1 MSKVIMIGKI
11 NPAGASFKSAV
22 EYNVRARDSQERK
35 DNSMVLCSNMGTL
48 NPSEVIEDFQ
58 EQCNLNSKVK
68 KPVFH
73 AFLSFHKD
81 DTVRLN
87 KDLLVRI
94 VLDYVKEM
102 NLHQTQFVA
111 FLHTDTEHPHIHLVA
126 NRIMNN
132 GQRYRDSMEGF
143 RGKQVCQKITKKY
156 KLTPADHL
164 QHESTHEIIKGTKYD
179 LNPKEN
185 FKKRL
190 KPIIQSLIKESDSL
204 EDFKCKIEKL
214 GIYVKIKLDNEGNNV
229 GISFGEINQD
239 GTSMWV
245 KGSEIDRQFSAK
257 NLTNDIENKHDFQAE
272 IIENFSPEVEQ
283 LFEYEENETT
293 IFEGIISEDG
303 SSVKAMIE
311 EMKARKNRK
320 AISRAM
326 SRKFRKK
333 R

>member
-1 MSKVIMIGKI
+1 MSKAIMIGKI

-22 EYNVRARDSQERK
+22 EYNIRARDSLERK

-48 NPSEVIEDFQ
+48 NAKEIIEDFQ
-58 EQCNLNSKVK
+58 EQSKLNNNVK

-81 DTVRLN
+81 DTEHLN
-87 KDLLVRI
+87 KDLLLKI

-102 NLHQTQFVA
+102 NLTQTQFAA
-111 FLHTDTEHPHIHLVA
+111 FLHTDTQHPHIHLVA
-126 NRIMNN
+126 NRITNN

-143 RGKQVCQKITKKY
+143 RGKQACQKITKKY
-156 KLTPADHL
+156 KLTPADHH
-164 QHESTHEIIKGTKYD
+164 QYENTHELIKGTKYD

-190 KPIIQSLIKESDSL
+190 KPMIQTLITESNSLA
-204 EDFKCKIEKL
+204 DFRYKVEKL
-214 GIYVKIKLDNEGNNV
+214 GVDVKIKQDNEGNNV
-229 GISFGEINQD
+229 GISFGEINED

-245 KGSEIDRQFSAK
+245 KGSEIDRQFSAR
-257 NLTNDIENKHDFQAE
+257 NLTNAIENKLNFQTE
-272 IIENFSPEVEQ
+272 FVENFNPEVEQ

-293 IFEGIISEDG
+293 IFECIVSQDG
-303 SSVKAMIE
+303 SSIKVMIE

>member
-22 EYNVRARDSQERK
+22 EYNIRARDSQERK

-48 NPSEVIEDFQ
+48 NPKEIIEDFQ
-58 EQCNLNSKVK
+58 EHCKLNSKVK

-81 DTVRLN
+81 DAEQLDN
-87 KDLLVRI
+87 ELLLKI

-102 NLHQTQFVA
+102 NLTQTQFAA
-111 FLHTDTEHPHIHLVA
+111 FLHTDTRHPHIHLVA
-126 NRIMNN
+126 NRITNN
-132 GQRYRDSMEGF
+132 GQRYKDSMEGF
-143 RGKQVCQKITKKY
+143 RGKQACQKITKKY

-164 QHESTHEIIKGTKYD
+164 QYENTHELIKGTKYD

-190 KPIIQSLIKESDSL
+190 KPMIQTLIKESNSL
-204 EDFKCKIEKL
+204 ADFRYKVEKL
-214 GIYVKIKLDNEGNNV
+214 GVDVKIKQDNEGNNV
-229 GISFGEINQD
+229 GISFGEINED

-245 KGSEIDRQFSAK
+245 KGSEIDQQFSAR
-257 NLTNDIENKHDFQAE
+257 NLTNAIENKLNFQ
-272 IIENFSPEVEQ
+272 IEFVENSNPEVEQ

-293 IFEGIISEDG
+293 IFEGIVSQDG
-303 SSVKAMIE
+303 SSIKVMIE